1 MTERAL
7 YLRPAAVVGTGLD
20 EVVKAWLV
28 AEGFEPVDAG
38 EAAHLV
44 YLPYDGGGNFYH
56 RDVSV
61 EMALAIVEAIRD
73 GRDVRGLEIQRTET
87 QTITEGGAPVE
98 ALVEARIDWDDTCHG
113 GHETIAILTPDDQRE
128 AEAKIRE
135 TQEISYHDL
144 GQVWRPDW
152 TPTPRTLVW
161 RAAVDVTPISDR
173 EVDLL
178 KRIVAEVPDGVVR
191 RVSERPGV
199 FEWFAMH
206 GLVEACQLD
215 GAPAWRIT
223 DKGREKVA

>member
-1 MTERAL
+1 MAERAL

-20 EVVKAWLV
+20 EAVKAWLV
-28 AEGFEPVDAG
+28 SKGLDPVDAG
-38 EAAHLV
+38 EASHLV

-73 GRDVRGLEIQRTET
+73 GRVVYGLEIQRTET
-87 QTITEGGAPVE
+87 QTITEGGTSVE

-113 GHETIAILTPDDQRE
+113 GHETIAILSPDNQRE
-128 AEAKIRE
+128 AEAEIRE
-135 TQEISYHDL
+135 TQEISWHDL

-152 TPTPRTLVW
+152 TPTSAPRPPVG
-161 RAAVDVTPISDR
+161 TPISDR
-173 EVDLL
+173 EVELL

-191 RVSERPGV
+191 RVGDEPGV
-199 FEWFAMH
+199 FDWFEMH
-206 GLVEACQLD
+206 GLVEAYELD

-223 DKGREKVA
+223 DKGREKAA